1 MFCVDQWTCLQPA
14 NSLSTY
20 AHLIA
25 WLEIAQQSENDKLY
39 LEETESARM
48 SLLSILWKLRLS
60 T

>member
-1 MFCVDQWTCLQPA
+1 MFCVDQWTYLQPA
-14 NSLSTY
+14 NSQSTY
-20 AHLIA
+20 ANLIA
-25 WLEIAQQSENDKLY
+25 WPEIAQQSENNKLY